1 MAALEATAGAVRVW
15 TDSRYVCNGARHL
28 EAGTRPPFA
37 HRDLWERARAVW
49 RPGVSAVC
57 WIKAHLDWEA
67 AEERGY
73 PRHAWEG
80 NKRADMLAGRG
91 AASHAVAAEDATR
104 VVAAGEEVDRM
115 QRWMVEALQLVAEG
129 CPPRPKARRGRR
141 RPGTRAPRPLGGP
154 GEHGPISRDGDF
166 WVRGSCDRRVGVT
179 RPWRTW
185 RSMPCVAPVA
195 PPPNPWGRLVTR
207 RSAGAG
213 RPGPSMCCGRRATAL
228 FALRAG
234 ATAPRGGG
242 PSLGST
248 CSMARPPPEAVV
260 LSAADPVG
268 PGLGEPPA
276 G

>member
-15 TDSRYVCNGARHL
+15 TDSRYVCNGA

-80 NKRADMLAGRG
+80 NKRADVLAGRG

-129 CPPRPKARRGRR
+129 DPPRPRRERQRRGRGP
-141 RPGTRAPRPLGGP
+141 RPARPLGDP
-154 GEHGPISRDGDF
+154 GEHGPIVEEDGF
-166 WVRGSCDRRVGVT
+166 WVCGGS
-179 RPWRTW
+179 
-185 RSMPCVAPVA
+185 A
-195 PPPNPWGRLVTR
+195 
-207 RSAGAG
+207 
-213 RPGPSMCCGRRATAL
+213 
-228 FALRAG
+228 
-234 ATAPRGGG
+234 
-242 PSLGST
+242 
-248 CSMARPPPEAVV
+248 
-260 LSAADPVG
+260 
-268 PGLGEPPA
+268 
-276 G
+276 